1 MRSAIVRLGF
11 SVLFTGTLWGCSPM
25 TEQQKYER
33 TERLN
38 LAKEEFQAREQ
49 QCEKRGGVMHMRT
62 RPLEKPGYLDYRAA
76 SCIRR

>member
-1 MRSAIVRLGF
+1 MHSAIVRLGF
-11 SVLFTGTLWGCSPM
+11 SVLVSGALSGCAPM

-33 TERLN
+33 AERLN

-62 RPLEKPGYLDYRAA
+62 RPLEKPGDLDYRAA
-76 SCIRR
+76 TCVRR